1 MALTDLDRQEARVEP
16 PEAAGRPPAALRQRD
31 AERYLGMGEDFLD
44 EPSPVP
50 RCDIR
55 RPGAQRPVWVFRVV
69 DLDEFLASRLLAPGM
84 PSPW

>member
-1 MALTDLDRQEARVEP
+1 
-16 PEAAGRPPAALRQRD
+16 
-31 AERYLGMGEDFLD
+31 MGQDFLD

-55 RPGAQRPVWVFRVV
+55 RAGAQRPVWVFRVA
-69 DLDEFLASRLLAPGM
+69 DLDEFLLSRRVAPGM